1 MSVAVCPSVRTARRL
16 SRTMSARI
24 LWFVTVAADNGL
36 SMRILILLVNAQT
49 AAADIWVHMVLEHS
63 V

>member
-1 MSVAVCPSVRTARRL
+1 MCPNVRIARRL

-24 LWFVTVAADNGL
+24 LWFVTVAAGSGL
-36 SMRILILLVNAQT
+36 SMRILTLPANVQT
-49 AAADIWVHMVLEHS
+49 AAAVIWVHMVWEHS

>member
-1 MSVAVCPSVRTARRL
+1 MCPSVRIARRL

-24 LWFVTVAADNGL
+24 LWFVTVAAGSGL
-36 SMRILILLVNAQT
+36 SMRIPTLPAHVQIV
-49 AAADIWVHMVLEHS
+49 AADIWVHMVWEHS

>member
-1 MSVAVCPSVRTARRL
+1 MCPSVRIDRRL

-24 LWFVTVAADNGL
+24 LWFVTVAVGNGP
-36 SMRILILLVNAQT
+36 STRTLILPANAQT
-49 AAADIWVHMVLEHS
+49 AAAVIWVHMVWEHS

>member
-1 MSVAVCPSVRTARRL
+1 MCPSVRTARRL

-24 LWFVTVAADNGL
+24 LWSVTVAAGSGL
-36 SMRILILLVNAQT
+36 SMRILTLPANVQT
-49 AAADIWVHMVLEHS
+49 AAAVIWVHMVWEHS